1 MNRWLAEILQ
11 LDPERDAERIVFLDS
26 NAEFPWDTERALE
39 LAFFRT
45 YAVPSIAAVLA
56 STGELTRNTR
66 RRHADTRLVL
76 SALGEPGL
84 DSELGQHALRRLN
97 GTHARFEIANDDNLY
112 VLSALALEPIR
123 WNERFGWR
131 PLVETER
138 QATFFFWRE
147 VGRRMGI
154 RDVPDSL
161 GALDAFNKAYERERF
176 AFSDAGHAIA
186 EATLG
191 LFRGRRLALAL
202 LDEPLL
208 AALGLPRPS
217 RRERALAEAAV
228 RARSGLVRRLPPRR
242 APVSRLPAS
251 PVRLSRAAP

>member
-1 MNRWLAEILQ
+1 LNRWLEEIAR
-11 LDPERDAERIVFLDS
+11 LDPERDAQRIVFLDS

-45 YAVPSIAAVLA
+45 YAVRSIAEVLGG
-56 STGELTRNTR
+56 TGELTGRTR
-66 RRHADTRLVL
+66 RRHADTRLTM
-76 SALGEPGL
+76 SALGEFGW
-84 DSELGQHALRRLN
+84 DGERGRDALERMNRIH
-97 GTHARFEIANDDNLY
+97 GRFGIANDDSLY

-131 PLVETER
+131 PLLEIER
-138 QATFFFWRE
+138 QATYVFWRE

-154 RDVPDSL
+154 DDVPGSL
-161 GALDAFNKAYERERF
+161 AELDAFNRRYERERF
-176 AFSDAGHAIA
+176 AYSDAGHAIA
-186 EATLG
+186 EATLR

-208 AALGLPRPS
+208 RALGLPLAT

-228 RARSGLVRRLPPRR
+228 RARSALVRRLPARR
-242 APVSRLPAS
+242 EPVSRLPRYA
-251 PVRLSRAAP
+251 

>member
-1 MNRWLAEILQ
+1 LNRWLAEILQ
-11 LDPERDAERIVFLDS
+11 LDPERDAQRIVFLDS

-56 STGELTRNTR
+56 GTGELTRRTR
-66 RRHADTRLVL
+66 HRHADTRLTM
-76 SALGEPGL
+76 SALGEFGW
-84 DSELGQHALRRLN
+84 DGERGREALERMNRIH
-97 GTHARFEIANDDNLY
+97 GAFEIANEDQLY

-123 WNERFGWR
+123 WNARFGWR

-138 QATFFFWRE
+138 QATYVFWRE

-154 RDVPDSL
+154 RDVPGSL
-161 GALDAFNKAYERERF
+161 EQLDAFNRDYERERF
-176 AFSDAGHAIA
+176 AYSEAGHAVA
-186 EATLG
+186 EATLR
-191 LFRGRRLALAL
+191 LFRGRRIALAL

-208 AALGLPRPS
+208 AALGLGRPS

-228 RARSGLVRRLPPRR
+228 HARSALVRWLPARR
-242 APVSRLPAS
+242 APISRIPR
-251 PVRLSRAAP
+251 VRFGGSAP